1 VIKMKIIGCRSNLR
15 QLEVSK
21 ETSFGLAGGS
31 E

>member
-1 VIKMKIIGCRSNLR
+1 MKIIGCRRSLR

-21 ETSFGLAGGS
+21 ETSFGLAGGL